1 KEVAGAV
8 ISSALT
14 TIVVFIPIVL
24 MDEEVGKMV
33 IVLTVVVAVTLIS
46 SVIVAFTLIPV
57 LSENFLKVGR
67 KKKVRFHLTAKYGDL
82 LSWITKKKR
91 RRYSIICFFLLMYIS
106 FFVLL
111 TKKTVTINIDHL
123 YIYSDT
129 SIDTALGV
137 LTNHR

>member
-1 KEVAGAV
+1 TILDYSFNLLRLFGLGLGIGMIVDAAIVVLEYIIKKKEQSFKPTEDVLTGTKEVAGAV

-57 LSENFLKVGR
+57 LSEN
-67 KKKVRFHLTAKYGDL
+67 
-82 LSWITKKKR
+82 
-91 RRYSIICFFLLMYIS
+91 
-106 FFVLL
+106 
-111 TKKTVTINIDHL
+111 
-123 YIYSDT
+123 
-129 SIDTALGV
+129 
-137 LTNHR
+137 